1 MPLVQN
7 PEYTRAYSKWCG
19 LCLEH
24 DQAVNNAK
32 AGNAGCKTSTTQS
45 TLWNRQRINFPQFLN
60 ILRGN
65 K

>member
-32 AGNAGCKTSTTQS
+32 AGNAGWQD
-45 TLWNRQRINFPQFLN
+45 INNAKHAMEQAKDKLSSIPQY
-60 ILRGN
+60 IER
-65 K
+65 